1 MNVMTGKILVV
12 DDESNIRT
20 ALAKLLAKLGHTVKT
35 ASTTPEA
42 VDVLRHERFQIV
54 ISDLRMPGEDGLQ
67 LLRQIKNIDPMVDV
81 IMMTAYGTIESAV
94 EAMKEGAYDYIEKP
108 INQDRLPI
116 LLTRVLEKQSL
127 AEDNLRL
134 RKVLSAREEYGNL
147 VGKSEQIA
155 KLYELI
161 GMLAPTPATV
171 LIQGESGVGK
181 ELIARAIHQR
191 SPRASGPLISLNCG
205 AIPESL
211 LESEL
216 FGFEKGSFTGA
227 DSARQGKIEMA
238 DRGTL
243 FLDEVGEMNPK
254 TQIELLRVLETR
266 ELRRLG
272 GSKLI
277 AVDIRV
283 VAATNKTLNEE
294 VSAGR
299 FREDLYYR
307 LNVVPIRVPPLRERL
322 DDLPLLAD
330 RFLQEFSVAYSR
342 PAKRLTRDSVEAL
355 LRHSWPGNV
364 RELKNLMERL
374 TVVVNDTLIRA
385 EDLPDEYRPAEP
397 TPRMIQVPLGERLE
411 KVEELLIRRTLA
423 ELTTHR
429 ERAAAILG
437 ISPRALHYKLRRM
450 GIDSEGATEQAPAP
464 RQGTGGLAGE

>member
-1 MNVMTGKILVV
+1 MIGRILVV
-12 DDESNIRT
+12 DDEANIRT
-20 ALAKLLAKLGHTVKT
+20 ALGKLLARLGHTVQT
-35 ASTTPEA
+35 AAAVPEA
-42 VDVLRHERFQIV
+42 LEILRHARFQIV
-54 ISDLRMPGEDGLQ
+54 ISDLRMPGQDGLQ
-67 LLRQIKNIDPMVDV
+67 LLRQIRNIDPLVDV

-94 EAMKEGAYDYIEKP
+94 EAMKDGAYDYIEKP
-108 INQDRLPI
+108 INQERLPI
-116 LLTRVLEKQSL
+116 LLSRVLEKQSL

-134 RKVLSAREEYGNL
+134 RQVISAREEYGNL
-147 VGKSEQIA
+147 VGKSDKIA
-155 KLYELI
+155 KLYEMI
-161 GMLAPTPATV
+161 EMLAPTPATV

-191 SPRASGPLISLNCG
+191 SARASGPLISLNCG

-216 FGFEKGSFTGA
+216 FGFEKGAFTGA

-254 TQIELLRVLETR
+254 TQIELLRVLESR

-272 GSKLI
+272 GAKLVK
-277 AVDIRV
+277 VDIRV
-283 VAATNKTLNEE
+283 VAATNKILYEE

-299 FREDLYYR
+299 FREDLFYR
-307 LNVVPIRVPPLRERL
+307 LNVVPVTVPPLRERL

-330 RFLQEFSVAYSR
+330 RFLQEFGAAYSR
-342 PAKRLTRDSVEAL
+342 PTKRLTRDAVETL

-374 TVVVNDTLIRA
+374 TVLTNDTLVRT
-385 EDLPDEYRPAEP
+385 EDLPDEYRPAQP
-397 TPRMIQVPLGERLE
+397 TLRTILVPLGEPLE

-423 ELTTHR
+423 EITTHR

-450 GIDSEGATEQAPAP
+450 GIESEGVVEHPPDPGDTSKN
-464 RQGTGGLAGE
+464 G

>member
-1 MNVMTGKILVV
+1 MTGNILVV
-12 DDESNIRT
+12 DDEANIRT
-20 ALAKLLAKLGHTVKT
+20 ALAKFLAKLGHTVKT
-35 ASTTPEA
+35 AAAAPEA
-42 VDVLRHERFQIV
+42 LEILRHGRFQIV

-67 LLRQIKNIDPMVDV
+67 LLRQVKTVDPLIDV

-94 EAMKEGAYDYIEKP
+94 EAMKYGAYDYIEKP
-108 INQDRLPI
+108 INQERLPI
-116 LLTRVLEKQSL
+116 LLSRVLEKQSL

-134 RKVLSAREEYGNL
+134 RKVISAREEYGNL
-147 VGKSEQIA
+147 VGKSQKIA
-155 KLYELI
+155 KLYEMI
-161 GMLAPTPATV
+161 EMLAPTPATV

-216 FGFEKGSFTGA
+216 FGFEKGAFTGA

-254 TQIELLRVLETR
+254 TQIELLRVLESR

-272 GSKLI
+272 GAKLI
-277 AVDIRV
+277 KVDIRI
-283 VAATNKTLNEE
+283 VAATNKTLYEE

-299 FREDLYYR
+299 FREDLFYR
-307 LNVVPIRVPPLRERL
+307 LNVVPVKVPPLRERL

-330 RFLQEFSVAYSR
+330 RFLQEFGAAYSR
-342 PAKRLTRDSVEAL
+342 PAKRLTRDAVETL
-355 LRHSWPGNV
+355 LRHAWPGNV

-374 TVVVNDTLIRA
+374 TVLTNETLVRT
-385 EDLPDEYRPAEP
+385 EDLPDEYRPVQP
-397 TPRMIQVPLGERLE
+397 SQRTILVPLGEPLE

-423 ELTTHR
+423 EITSHR

-450 GIDSEGATEQAPAP
+450 GIDSEGIIEQQPEP
-464 RQGTGGLAGE
+464 EDGSDS

>member
-1 MNVMTGKILVV
+1 M
-12 DDESNIRT
+12 
-20 ALAKLLAKLGHTVKT
+20 
-35 ASTTPEA
+35 
-42 VDVLRHERFQIV
+42 
-54 ISDLRMPGEDGLQ
+54 
-67 LLRQIKNIDPMVDV
+67 
-81 IMMTAYGTIESAV
+81 
-94 EAMKEGAYDYIEKP
+94 
-108 INQDRLPI
+108 
-116 LLTRVLEKQSL
+116 
-127 AEDNLRL
+127 
-134 RKVLSAREEYGNL
+134 
-147 VGKSEQIA
+147 
-155 KLYELI
+155 
-161 GMLAPTPATV
+161 
-171 LIQGESGVGK
+171 
-181 ELIARAIHQR
+181 
-191 SPRASGPLISLNCG
+191 
-205 AIPESL
+205 
-211 LESEL
+211 
-216 FGFEKGSFTGA
+216 
-227 DSARQGKIEMA
+227 
-238 DRGTL
+238 
-243 FLDEVGEMNPK
+243 
-254 TQIELLRVLETR
+254 
-266 ELRRLG
+266 
-272 GSKLI
+272 
-277 AVDIRV
+277 
-283 VAATNKTLNEE
+283 AATNKTLNEE